1 MADADLRPMSLGE
14 VLDRTFN
21 LYKNHFWLFAGITA
35 LPFSLLLIAQVAVAA
50 VSSVAA
56 KTPATHTAPFSA
68 GAVGGMVGGGALV
81 LILYFVMIGAAHA
94 ATVFAVSDLYLSR
107 PVSVRGSFTRVGW
120 KVFRVLAVF
129 LLLGLMM
136 VVGVVVIAVFG
147 FVFPTAILKGI
158 GWLSLIL
165 VIGIPVAVLIL
176 MANLM
181 CRVAVSIPAAM
192 LEDLGAVRALE
203 RSAYLTKGHVL
214 QIFVI
219 FLLMLVATYVAI
231 LVLQMPLLI
240 LMMASVTAHK
250 TPSFGL
256 QVLQQLAAFVSQ
268 VLVGPIGTI
277 AFSLMYYNLRV
288 RKEAFDIQ
296 HLMASMSANAE
307 PNAPSVA

>member
-56 KTPATHTAPFSA
+56 KAPVAHTPPFSA
-68 GAVGGMVGGGALV
+68 GVVGGMVGGGALV

-107 PVSVRGSFTRVGW
+107 PASIRGSLSRVGW

-129 LLLGLMM
+129 LLLGLIM
-136 VVGVVVIAVFG
+136 VVGVMVIAVFG
-147 FVFPTAILKGI
+147 FALPGAVLKGL
-158 GWLSLIL
+158 GLLL
-165 VIGIPVAVLIL
+165 LIPVVGIL
-176 MANLM
+176 MVILM

-192 LEDLGAVRALE
+192 LEDLSAVRALE

-219 FLLMLVATYVAI
+219 FLLVLVATYVAI

-296 HLMASMSANAE
+296 HLMASMSANPE
-307 PNAPSVA
+307 PNAPSAA

>member
-14 VLDRTFN
+14 VLDRTFH

-35 LPFSLLLIAQVAVAA
+35 LPFSLLLIAQIAVAA
-50 VSSVAA
+50 MSSVAA
-56 KTPATHTAPFSA
+56 KAPATYTPPFSP
-68 GAVGGMVGGGALV
+68 GLVGGMVGGGALV
-81 LILYFVMIGAAHA
+81 MILYFVMIGAAHA

-107 PVSVRGSFTRVGW
+107 PVSIRGSFARVGW

-129 LLLGLMM
+129 FLIGLIL
-136 VVGVVVIAVFG
+136 VVGFVVIAVFG
-147 FVFPTAILKGI
+147 FAIPTAILKGI
-158 GWLSLIL
+158 ALLL
-165 VIGIPVAVLIL
+165 LIPVVGIL
-176 MANLM
+176 MVILM

-192 LEDLGAVRALE
+192 LEDLGPVRALE

-219 FLLMLVATYVAI
+219 FLLVVVATYVAI

-296 HLMASMSANAE
+296 HLMASMSANPE
-307 PNAPSVA
+307 PNAPSAA

>member
-1 MADADLRPMSLGE
+1 MADADIRPMSLGE

-50 VSSVAA
+50 MSSVAA
-56 KTPATHTAPFSA
+56 TAPATHTPPFSP

-81 LILYFVMIGAAHA
+81 LILTFVMIGAAHA

-107 PVSVRGSFTRVGW
+107 PVSIRGSFARVGW

-129 LLLGLMM
+129 FLIGLIL
-136 VVGVVVIAVFG
+136 VVGFVVIAVFG
-147 FVFPTAILKGI
+147 FAIPTAILKGI
-158 GWLSLIL
+158 ALLL
-165 VIGIPVAVLIL
+165 LIPVVGIL
-176 MANLM
+176 MVILM

-192 LEDLGAVRALE
+192 LEDLGPVRALE

-219 FLLMLVATYVAI
+219 FLLVVVATYVAI

-296 HLMASMSANAE
+296 HLMASMSANPE
-307 PNAPSVA
+307 PNAPSAA

>member
-35 LPFSLLLIAQVAVAA
+35 LPFSLLLIAQIAVAA
-50 VSSVAA
+50 MSSVTAR
-56 KTPATHTAPFSA
+56 TPVAQTPPFSP

-81 LILYFVMIGAAHA
+81 LILYFVMIGTAHA

-107 PVSVRGSFTRVGW
+107 PASIRGSLSRVGW

-129 LLLGLMM
+129 FLLGLIM
-136 VVGVVVIAVFG
+136 VVPFLVIAVFA
-147 FVFPTAILKGI
+147 FALPTAILKGI
-158 GWLSLIL
+158 GLLL
-165 VIGIPVAVLIL
+165 LIPVVGIL
-176 MANLM
+176 MLILM

-219 FLLMLVATYVAI
+219 FLLVVVATYVAI

-296 HLMASMSANAE
+296 HLMASMSANPE
-307 PNAPSVA
+307 PNAPSAA

>member
-1 MADADLRPMSLGE
+1 MADADIRPMSLGE

-50 VSSVAA
+50 MTSVAA
-56 KTPATHTAPFSA
+56 KVPVGRTPPFSP

-81 LILYFVMIGAAHA
+81 LILYFLMIGAAHA

-107 PVSVRGSFTRVGW
+107 PVSIRGSLSRVGW

-129 LLLGLMM
+129 FLLGLIL
-136 VVGVVVIAVFG
+136 VVGFVAIAVFG
-147 FVFPTAILKGI
+147 FALPGAALKGI
-158 GWLSLIL
+158 GLLL
-165 VIGIPVAVLIL
+165 LIPVVGTL
-176 MANLM
+176 MVILM

-192 LEDLGAVRALE
+192 LEDLSAVRALE

-219 FLLMLVATYVAI
+219 FLLVLVATYVAM

-240 LMMASVTAHK
+240 LMMASVASHK

-296 HLMASMSANAE
+296 HLMASMSANPE

>member
-35 LPFSLLLIAQVAVAA
+35 LPFSLLLVAQIAVAA
-50 VSSVAA
+50 ASSVAA
-56 KTPATHTAPFSA
+56 NAPVAQTPPFSP

-81 LILYFVMIGAAHA
+81 LILYFVMIGTTHA

-107 PVSVRGSFTRVGW
+107 PASIRGSLSRVGW

-129 LLLGLMM
+129 FLLGLIM
-136 VVGVVVIAVFG
+136 VVPFLVIAVFAIAL
-147 FVFPTAILKGI
+147 PTAILKGI
-158 GWLSLIL
+158 GLLL
-165 VIGIPVAVLIL
+165 LIPVVGILIVI
-176 MANLM
+176 LM

-219 FLLMLVATYVAI
+219 FLLVVVATYVAI

-296 HLMASMSANAE
+296 HLMASMPVNPE
-307 PNAPSVA
+307 PNAPSAA

>member
-1 MADADLRPMSLGE
+1 
-14 VLDRTFN
+14 
-21 LYKNHFWLFAGITA
+21 
-35 LPFSLLLIAQVAVAA
+35 
-50 VSSVAA
+50 
-56 KTPATHTAPFSA
+56 
-68 GAVGGMVGGGALV
+68 
-81 LILYFVMIGAAHA
+81 
-94 ATVFAVSDLYLSR
+94 
-107 PVSVRGSFTRVGW
+107 
-120 KVFRVLAVF
+120 
-129 LLLGLMM
+129 M
-136 VVGVVVIAVFG
+136 VVGVAVIVVFG
-147 FVFPTAILKGI
+147 FALPSATLKGI
-158 GWLSLIL
+158 GLLL
-165 VIGIPVAVLIL
+165 LIPVVGIL
-176 MANLM
+176 MVILM

-219 FLLMLVATYVAI
+219 FLLVVVATYVAI

-240 LMMASVTAHK
+240 LMMASVTAHR

-296 HLMASMSANAE
+296 HLMASMSANPE
-307 PNAPSVA
+307 PNAPSAA